1 MENKNYNVI
10 ITRTDEATDTVTEK
24 VASLFKIT
32 KEKAKSI
39 LQQDSF
45 TVKKQTDKQTAEK
58 FHKAITAAGVN
69 CHIEEIVLEEETEL
83 PTIEEVAIP
92 TNTRPLIDPT
102 RSESDIAPLVSKPL
116 NFSLEDRPAEKAT
129 PESNEDKQFESID
142 PENYCPE
149 CGTIRASAISNCV
162 HCGYNPQEIKS
173 KKIKS
178 ILIKAATATLVLIVL
193 ILIALPFYQQY
204 SKQMQLQDDLKLA
217 FETRNKVTDFIK
229 ETNFWPNQN
238 LDAGLNKAISNRSIK
253 SILVGD
259 NATLTITLKKR
270 VLEELE
276 LDSDQNTLIFTPNT
290 LKGRIVWNCLKGT
303 LDESIRPEICR
314 ARRN

>member
-10 ITRTDEATDTVTEK
+10 ITKTDTATDAVTEK
-24 VASLFKIT
+24 LASLFKIT
-32 KEKAKSI
+32 KDKAKGI

-58 FHKAITAAGVN
+58 FHKAITAAGIN
-69 CHIEEIVLEEETEL
+69 CRIVEIIPEEETEL
-83 PTIEEVAIP
+83 PTIEEIATP
-92 TNTRPLIDPT
+92 TNARPLIDPT

-116 NFSLEDRPAEKAT
+116 NFSLEDRAPDKAAT
-129 PESNEDKQFESID
+129 ESTENKQFDSID

-149 CGTIRASAISNCV
+149 CGTIRASANSSCV
-162 HCGYNPQEIKS
+162 HCGYNPLEAKS
-173 KKIKS
+173 KKNRS
-178 ILIKAATATLVLIVL
+178 ILIKATIATLVLIAL

-204 SKQMQLQDDLKLA
+204 TKQMQIQDDLKLA
-217 FETRNKVTDFIK
+217 FDTRNKVTDFII

-238 LDAGLNKAISNRSIK
+238 IDAGLEKTISNRSIK
-253 SILVGD
+253 SIIVGE
-259 NATLTITLKKR
+259 NATLTITLKKQA
-270 VLEELE
+270 LEELD

-303 LDESIRPEICR
+303 LDESIRPEICL
-314 ARRN
+314 ARRK